1 VRRLLLVLLLVLL
14 PRPASASSWVAPL
27 AGPLVLDRGFDP
39 PATAYGTGHRGVDL
53 RGTTGQSVLTAGAGR
68 VSYAGLLAG
77 RGVVTVVHAGGLRT
91 TYEPLTATVR
101 VGQLVGVG
109 QPIGTLGGGHCRDGG
124 PCLHWGLL
132 RRATYLDPMSL
143 LGVTGVRLLPL
154 DGAGGS
160 AAEGSAPGG
169 SAAGGSGAGGSA
181 ASGSGAGGSAA
192 GDSTAGGSTAGGSA
206 AGGSASGGSAAGGSA
221 ATGRAGA
228 LSLPRGPVSGQPVEG
243 PVQAA
248 PPPAPRLVL
257 RAADRVSGA
266 AAVLLLGLGLI
277 MLVRRPGPPP
287 RHPAAPAAAA
297 LSGETA
303 RTGSQAP
310 VDLEVE
316 RSRRRTG

>member
-132 RRATYLDPMSL
+132 RGATYLDPMSL

-181 ASGSGAGGSAA
+181 A
-192 GDSTAGGSTAGGSA
+192 
-206 AGGSASGGSAAGGSA
+206 GGSAAGGSA
-221 ATGRAGA
+221 ATGRAGT
-228 LSLPRGPVSGQPVEG
+228 LSLPRGPVSGQPVAG
-243 PVQAA
+243 PVHAA

>member
-1 VRRLLLVLLLVLL
+1 MRRLLLVLLLVLL
-14 PRPASASSWVAPL
+14 PRPASASAWVAPL
-27 AGPLVLDRGFDP
+27 AGPLVVDRGFDP

-124 PCLHWGLL
+124 PCWHSGLG
-132 RRATYLDPMSL
+132 ATYLDPMSL

-160 AAEGSAPGG
+160 AAEGSAAEGSAPGGSAPGG
-169 SAAGGSGAGGSA
+169 SAA
-181 ASGSGAGGSAA
+181 
-192 GDSTAGGSTAGGSA
+192 
-206 AGGSASGGSAAGGSA
+206 GGSAAGGSA

-228 LSLPRGPVSGQPVEG
+228 LSLPRGPVSGQPVAG

>member
-1 VRRLLLVLLLVLL
+1 MRRLLLVLLLVLL

-27 AGPLVLDRGFDP
+27 AGPLVVDRGFDP

-77 RGVVTVVHAGGLRT
+77 REVVTVVHAGGLRT

-101 VGQLVGVG
+101 VGQLVGVR

-132 RRATYLDPMSL
+132 RGATYLDPMSL

-181 ASGSGAGGSAA
+181 AGGSA
-192 GDSTAGGSTAGGSA
+192 AGGSA
-206 AGGSASGGSAAGGSA
+206 AGGSAAGGSGAGGSA

-228 LSLPRGPVSGQPVEG
+228 LSLPRGPVSGQPVAG